1 MVGFATIVCLF
12 FVIYYSIFKILKPR
26 FAKNYQEGELSSFYF
41 EHISKESKNIHKK
54 FESITDEIMLKDIL
68 DQKIEVSNIL
78 NEKNQYLSISFIWL
92 FFSLIT
98 SMTFILLTIQI

>member
-1 MVGFATIVCLF
+1 MDF
-12 FVIYYSIFKILKPR
+12 SRIL
-26 FAKNYQEGELSSFYF
+26 GLG
-41 EHISKESKNIHKK
+41 
-54 FESITDEIMLKDIL
+54 IMLKDIL
-68 DQKIEVSNIL
+68 DQKIEVSDIL